1 MEFTLCLDYTF
12 HESYTSKSM
21 ALYTAI
27 LCIECFS
34 TFSDEKMLSVH
45 YPEMIEKAH
54 GIRNVNM
61 WEKSGKGNTGIH
73 ELLKQ
78 NCSCFLIQTSKK
90 SVWNPPRDYAATVEG
105 GWVRGGCT
113 VPTVWWGA
121 GGTGMGPEASRFLLL
136 PLLAAFCEYIL
147 YFLFYFHIVKGPV
160 YSKVCG
166 AQ

>member
-1 MEFTLCLDYTF
+1 MLSIQLL
-12 HESYTSKSM
+12 S
-21 ALYTAI
+21 
-27 LCIECFS
+27 LCIVFKIPS
-34 TFSDEKMLSVH
+34 TFSDEKMLFVH
-45 YPEMIEKAH
+45 YPEMSGKALW
-54 GIRNVNM
+54 IKNVNM

-78 NCSCFLIQTSKK
+78 NFSCFLIQTSKT
-90 SVWNPPRDYAATVEG
+90 SVWKPPRDYAATVEG

-147 YFLFYFHIVKGPV
+147 YFLFLFPYCKRTGL
-160 YSKVCG
+160 
-166 AQ
+166 Q